1 MTRSKSREGLTSVIP
16 DGNYYVGRSLAMFA
30 GLCLAATGVLYWQQQ
45 DSNIIKAWGMMGMAV
60 LFIIT
65 GVLIMQCK

>member
-1 MTRSKSREGLTSVIP
+1 
-16 DGNYYVGRSLAMFA
+16 MFA